1 VKLRILHLEDNNDD
15 VELVR
20 LALKRQKIDCDI
32 LAVANGDDYLSAID
46 NSKFDVILSDSGL
59 PGYDGREAL
68 AVARNRC
75 PDTPFIVLSGNA
87 EPFDPTD
94 KAETEGVTAR
104 LPKSDLKSLAGTI
117 QTAVGQH
124 LSAATPNVTSVST
137 VAAASPPAKAP
148 TYLES
153 MQHLITVV
161 QKLSLA
167 RNLEAIQ
174 AIVRRAARELTGADG
189 ATFVLRD
196 GNLCHY
202 VDEDAI
208 GPLWK
213 GHRFPLTACISGW
226 AMLNR
231 TAVAIEDIYLDS
243 RIPHDAYR
251 PTFVK
256 SLVMVPIRTSE
267 PIGAIGTYWANKRR
281 ATPEELSVLQALAD
295 STSVAMEAADLFAN
309 LEQRVAERTRQL
321 HHRSAELERLNHE
334 LEAFSYSVAHDL
346 RSPLISIDGF
356 SQLLLENVSAPF
368 NRSRQ
373 DQLERIA
380 GAAKRMHALIDD
392 LLGLSRIVR
401 APMRRVPVD
410 LSALSREIVAHIRDR
425 EPKRKVDVV
434 IAEGVT
440 AYGDAGLLRIALE
453 NLFANAWKFSANREI
468 TRIEFGTHTE
478 ADGRVVFYV
487 KDNGTGFDPL
497 RAKKL
502 FTPFQR
508 LHTQEDF
515 KGTGIGLATVRRVMH
530 RHGGE
535 VWADAEVDHG
545 ATFSFFIPP
554 G

>member
-75 PDTPFIVLSGNA
+75 PDIPFIVLSGNA

-124 LSAATPNVTSVST
+124 LIAAMPKVAGVSSVAAT
-137 VAAASPPAKAP
+137 SPTTQAP

-174 AIVRRAARELTGADG
+174 TIVRRAARELTGADG

-231 TAVAIEDIYLDS
+231 KAVAIEDIYLDP

-309 LEQRVAERTRQL
+309 LERRVAERTRQL

-380 GAAKRMHALIDD
+380 GAAKRMHGLIDD

-425 EPKRKVDVV
+425 ELNRKVDVV

-468 TRIEFGTHTE
+468 TRIEFGTRTE

-487 KDNGTGFDPL
+487 KDNGAGFDPL

-535 VWADAEVDHG
+535 VWADAEVDRG
-545 ATFSFFIPP
+545 AIFTFFIPP

>member
-1 VKLRILHLEDNNDD
+1 MKLRILHLEDNNDD

-75 PDTPFIVLSGNA
+75 PDIPFIVLSGNA

-124 LSAATPNVTSVST
+124 LIAAMPKVAGVSSVAAT
-137 VAAASPPAKAP
+137 SPTTQAP

-174 AIVRRAARELTGADG
+174 TIVRRAARELTGADG

-231 TAVAIEDIYLDS
+231 KAVAIEDIYLDP

-309 LEQRVAERTRQL
+309 LERRVAERTRQL

-380 GAAKRMHALIDD
+380 GAAKRMHGLIDD

-425 EPKRKVDVV
+425 ELNRKVDVV

-468 TRIEFGTHTE
+468 TRIEFGTRTE

-487 KDNGTGFDPL
+487 KDNGAGFDPL

-535 VWADAEVDHG
+535 VWADAEVDRG
-545 ATFSFFIPP
+545 AIFTFFIPP

>member
-20 LALKRQKIDCDI
+20 LALKRQKIDCEI
-32 LAVANGDDYLSAID
+32 LAVANGNDYLSAIG

-68 AVARNRC
+68 AVARDRC
-75 PDTPFIVLSGNA
+75 PETPFIVLSGHA
-87 EPFDPTD
+87 EPFDATD
-94 KAETEGVTAR
+94 TAETEGVTAR
-104 LPKSDLKSLAGTI
+104 LAKSDLKSLAGAI
-117 QTAVGQH
+117 QKAVGQH
-124 LSAATPNVTSVST
+124 VAIEPRATTTTATIP
-137 VAAASPPAKAP
+137 AP

-167 RNLEAIQ
+167 RDLETIRS
-174 AIVRRAARELTGADG
+174 IVRRAARELTGADG

-196 GNLCHY
+196 GDRCHY

-213 GHRFPLTACISGW
+213 GHRFPLSACISGW

-231 TAVAIEDIYLDS
+231 KPVAIDDIYLDP

-256 SLVMVPIRTSE
+256 SLVMVPIRTVE
-267 PIGAIGTYWANKRR
+267 PIGAIGTYWAHKRH
-281 ATPEELSVLQALAD
+281 ATPEEVSVLQALAD
-295 STSVAMEAADLFAN
+295 STSVAMEAVDVFTN
-309 LEQRVAERTRQL
+309 LENRVQERTEQL
-321 HHRSAELERLNHE
+321 HQRSAELERLNHE

-346 RSPLISIDGF
+346 RSPLITIDGF

-368 NRSRQ
+368 DRSRQ
-373 DQLERIA
+373 DQLERIS
-380 GAAKRMHALIDD
+380 GAARRMHSLIDD
-392 LLGLSRIVR
+392 LLSLSKIIR
-401 APMRRVPVD
+401 APMRRMLVD
-410 LSALSREIVAHIRDR
+410 LSALARETAAVVR
-425 EPKRKVDVV
+425 ERERARKLDLI

-440 AYGDAGLLRIALE
+440 AYGDPGLLRIVFE
-453 NLFANAWKFSANREI
+453 NLLGNAWKFTSKREVA
-468 TRIEFGTHTE
+468 RIEFGVRTE
-478 ADGRVVFYV
+478 ADGRTFYVV
-487 KDNGTGFDPL
+487 KDNGAGFDAS

-508 LHTQEDF
+508 FHTQEDF
-515 KGTGIGLATVRRVMH
+515 KGTGIGLATVRRVIH

-535 VWADAEVDHG
+535 IWAEAQVNEG
-545 ATFSFFIPP
+545 ATFSFSLPS